1 MSVLLVVVG
10 IVLLFFG
17 GDRLVRGAVSLAA
30 RLRVRPMIV
39 GLTVVAFGTS
49 APELAA
55 SITAAIAGTPELAI
69 GNVVGSNVANVGLIL
84 GLTAL
89 VWPLSADG
97 RFIRVEVPI
106 MLGVTVLALPLL
118 ANGALARWEG
128 FLLLAALAAFLVY
141 AARSGS
147 ALTEEASETLEAD
160 PAPLWV
166 ALLVTAAGGLLLWL
180 GARLLVIG
188 AVDVAAALGVPDRV
202 IGLTMVA
209 IGTSLPELA
218 SSIVAALKR
227 QSDIVLGNIVGSN
240 IFNLLAV
247 LGATA
252 AIHPIGFDAVASRID
267 FVAMT
272 LFSVA
277 VVPLMWRNDRLG
289 RTGGSML
296 LLAYAMFV
304 VALFT

>member
-1 MSVLLVVVG
+1 
-10 IVLLFFG
+10 
-17 GDRLVRGAVSLAA
+17 
-30 RLRVRPMIV
+30 
-39 GLTVVAFGTS
+39 
-49 APELAA
+49 
-55 SITAAIAGTPELAI
+55 
-69 GNVVGSNVANVGLIL
+69 SNVANVGLIL

-128 FLLLAALAAFLVY
+128 FVLLAALAAFLVY

-147 ALTEEASETLEAD
+147 ALSEEASEALEAD

-166 ALLVTAAGGLLLWL
+166 ALAVTAAGGLLLWL
-180 GARLLVIG
+180 GARLRVLG

-218 SSIVAALKR
+218 
-227 QSDIVLGNIVGSN
+227 
-240 IFNLLAV
+240 F
-247 LGATA
+247 
-252 AIHPIGFDAVASRID
+252 
-267 FVAMT
+267 
-272 LFSVA
+272 
-277 VVPLMWRNDRLG
+277 
-289 RTGGSML
+289 
-296 LLAYAMFV
+296 
-304 VALFT
+304 

>member
-1 MSVLLVVVG
+1 VSVLYVVVG

-55 SITAAIAGTPELAI
+55 SITAALAGTPELAV
-69 GNVVGSNVANVGLIL
+69 GNVIGSNVANVGLIL

-128 FLLLAALAAFLVY
+128 FVLLAALAAFLVY

-147 ALTEEASETLEAD
+147 ALSEEASEALEAD

-166 ALLVTAAGGLLLWL
+166 ALAVTAAGGLLLWL
-180 GARLLVIG
+180 GARLLVLG

-252 AIHPIGFDAVASRID
+252 AIHPIGFDAVAARVD
-267 FVAMT
+267 LVAMT

-289 RTGGSML
+289 RTGGTML

-304 VALFT
+304 TALFT

>member
-1 MSVLLVVVG
+1 MSVLYVVVG

-55 SITAAIAGTPELAI
+55 SITAALAGTPELAV
-69 GNVVGSNVANVGLIL
+69 GNVIGSNVANVGLIL

-128 FLLLAALAAFLVY
+128 FVLLAALAAFLVY

-147 ALTEEASETLEAD
+147 ALSEEASEALEAD

-166 ALLVTAAGGLLLWL
+166 ALAVTAAGGLLLWL
-180 GARLLVIG
+180 GARLLVLG

-252 AIHPIGFDAVASRID
+252 AIHPIGFDAVAARVD
-267 FVAMT
+267 LVAMT

-289 RTGGSML
+289 RTGGTML

-304 VALFT
+304 TALFT

>member
-1 MSVLLVVVG
+1 MSVLYVVVG

-30 RLRVRPMIV
+30 RLRVRPMVV

-55 SITAAIAGTPELAI
+55 SITAAMAGAPELAV
-69 GNVVGSNVANVGLIL
+69 GNVIGSNVANVGLIL

-89 VWPLSADG
+89 VWPLAADG

-106 MLGVTVLALPLL
+106 MLGITVLALPLL
-118 ANGALARWEG
+118 VNGVLARWEG
-128 FLLLAALAAFLVY
+128 FVLLAALAAFLVY

-147 ALTEEASETLEAD
+147 ALTEEASGALEAD

-166 ALLVTAAGGLLLWL
+166 ALAVTAAGGLLLWL
-180 GARLLVIG
+180 GARLLVLG

-252 AIHPIGFDAVASRID
+252 VIHPIGFDAVAARVD
-267 FVAMT
+267 LVAMT

-277 VVPLMWRNDRLG
+277 VVPMMWRNDRLG

-304 VALFT
+304 TALFT

>member
-1 MSVLLVVVG
+1 VSVLYVVVG

-55 SITAAIAGTPELAI
+55 SITAALAGTPELAV
-69 GNVVGSNVANVGLIL
+69 GNVIGSNVANVGLIL

-89 VWPLSADG
+89 LWPLSADG

-106 MLGVTVLALPLL
+106 MLGITVLALPLL
-118 ANGALARWEG
+118 GNGQLARWEG
-128 FLLLAALAAFLVY
+128 FVLLAALAAFLLY

-147 ALTEEASETLEAD
+147 SLTEEASEALEAD

-166 ALLVTAAGGLLLWL
+166 ALAVTAAGGLLLWL
-180 GARLLVIG
+180 GARLLVLG

-218 SSIVAALKR
+218 SSVVAALKR

-252 AIHPIGFDAVASRID
+252 AIHPIGFDAVAARVD
-267 FVAMT
+267 LVAMT
-272 LFSVA
+272 LFSAA

-289 RTGGSML
+289 RTGGTML

-304 VALFT
+304 TALFT